1 MQENLRCAKHLPLAA
16 DLALVVPCIRLHA
29 FRLFPTTAQSAISE
43 TPKAISSSMAVL
55 SLVAYLG
62 FA

>member
-1 MQENLRCAKHLPLAA
+1 MQENLRCAKHLPLTAC
-16 DLALVVPCIRLHA
+16 LALVVPRIGLYA
-29 FRLFPTTAQSAISE
+29 FRLFSTTAQSAISE
-43 TPKAISSSMAVL
+43 TPKAVSSSMAVL